1 MQKFD
6 DLGKFIAHLA
16 IVEHQV
22 QREAEEGLKQ
32 SVRVIS
38 DAARAELG
46 YYQPAVGPF
55 AAWAPLAER
64 TLEQH
69 ARFGVGNTPEMLT
82 GELYSSIEDEAH
94 GIEAVSG
101 SKMVIAGY
109 QEIGTPNMPPRPIFG
124 PAAWKSRKAIEKIM
138 GEAAM
143 KGMMY
148 GAIGT
153 WSKLD

>member
-6 DLGKFIAHLA
+6 DLTKFIAHLA
-16 IVEHQV
+16 LVEHEV
-22 QREAEEGLKQ
+22 RREAENGLKQ

-46 YYQPAVGPF
+46 HYQPAVGPF
-55 AAWAPLAER
+55 VAWAPLTER
-64 TLEQH
+64 TLEEH
-69 ARFGVGNTPEMLT
+69 ARYGVGDTPEMLT
-82 GELYSSIEDEAH
+82 GGLYGSIEDEAH
-94 GIEAVSG
+94 GNEAVSG
-101 SKMVIAGY
+101 SKLAIAAY
-109 QEIGTPNMPPRPIFG
+109 QEFGTPKIPPRPIFG
-124 PAAWKSRKAIEKIM
+124 PAAWKSREAIEKIM
-138 GEAAM
+138 GTAAM